1 VDFYLYKS
9 IIYFISALVVISA
22 VTQFNLSR
30 LVVGVALQRSENAP
44 L

>member
-1 VDFYLYKS
+1 M
-9 IIYFISALVVISA
+9 IYNVRVLVVISA
-22 VTQFNLSR
+22 VTQFNLSS